1 MVSNRRAKQN
11 TTQNYAKFSVIPRF
25 SSALFSVSTMSKIRK
40 VVIPAAGFGTRFLPQ
55 TKAMPKE
62 MLPIVD
68 KPVIQYVVEE
78 AVASGIRDVILV
90 TGALKRAIE
99 DHFDVPNAD
108 LIQNLEAGGKE
119 ELKKAVQKISEMA
132 NFIYIRQKGMYGNGT
147 PVLSAE
153 PVIDN
158 EFFAV
163 MWGDEFIYS
172 NPPRLSQMI
181 QVHEKYG
188 GAVISGVR
196 IKKKE
201 DLKRYG
207 IAKVQPVEGNVYK
220 IEKIVEKPNP
230 EDAPSDL
237 ATHGAYILPPEIF
250 DILKNQK
257 PGTGGEIYL
266 PEAIDELIR
275 TGYPVFAC
283 EIENGRYF
291 DTGNKLEYMKTA
303 VELALEHPDIRDEFR
318 AFLRDLDV

>member
-1 MVSNRRAKQN
+1 MAQK
-11 TTQNYAKFSVIPRF
+11 
-25 SSALFSVSTMSKIRK
+25 KIRK
-40 VVIPAAGFGTRFLPQ
+40 AVIPAAGFGTRFLPQ

-62 MLPIVD
+62 MLPVVD

-78 AVASGIRDVILV
+78 AVQSGIQDVIIV

-99 DHFDVPNAD
+99 DHFDAPNAD
-108 LIQNLEAGGKE
+108 LIKNLEAGGKD
-119 ELKKAVQKISEMA
+119 ELLKQTRAISEMA

-153 PVIDN
+153 PVIEN

-163 MWGDEFIYS
+163 LWGDEFIYS
-172 NPPRLSQMI
+172 KPPRLAQMMA
-181 QVHEKYG
+181 VHEQYG

-207 IAKVQPVEGNVYK
+207 IAEVETVAGNVHRIK
-220 IEKIVEKPNP
+220 KIVEKPNP
-230 EDAPSDL
+230 EEAPSDL

-250 DILKNQK
+250 GILRDQK

-266 PEAIDELIR
+266 PEAIDELIK
-275 TGYPVFAC
+275 TGYPVYAC
-283 EIENGRYF
+283 EVENGRYY
-291 DTGNKLEYMKTA
+291 DTGNKLEYLKTVIA
-303 VELALEHPDIRDEFR
+303 FAMEHPDIKEPFIDYLKSLE
-318 AFLRDLDV
+318 LNK

>member
-1 MVSNRRAKQN
+1 MQ
-11 TTQNYAKFSVIPRF
+11 
-25 SSALFSVSTMSKIRK
+25 KIRK

-78 AVASGIRDVILV
+78 AVASGIEDIVIV

-108 LIQNLEAGGKE
+108 LIKNLESGGKQD
-119 ELKKAVQKISEMA
+119 LLDQIRKISEMA

-153 PVIDN
+153 PVIEN
-158 EFFAV
+158 EMFAV

-172 NPPRLSQMI
+172 TPPRLSQMI
-181 QVHEKYG
+181 NVYEKYG
-188 GAVISGVR
+188 GAVISAVK
-196 IKKKE
+196 IHNKE
-201 DLKRYG
+201 DLSRYG
-207 IAKVQPVEGNVYK
+207 IADVEPVEGNIYK
-220 IEKIVEKPNP
+220 IKNIIEKPHP
-230 EDAPSDL
+230 DKAPSNL

-250 DILKNQK
+250 DILRNQK

-266 PEAIDELIR
+266 PEAIAELIK
-275 TGYPVFAC
+275 TGYPVYAC
-283 EIENGRYF
+283 EVENGKYY
-291 DTGNKLEYMKTA
+291 DTGNQLEYMKT
-303 VELALEHPDIRDEFR
+303 VVDFALRHPDMNGEFKKY
-318 AFLRDLDV
+318 LKELNLN